1 MKRFA
6 PAVLLLALPLAGCQG
21 WQSALDAQGP
31 AARTLAQMFWIFT
44 GALSVVWLLTMC
56 ALLLA
61 LRKRRAAG
69 ADPLATNP
77 TTEPRMSILVSIA
90 IGLTMAIV
98 RTLTALRYGR
108 KIGLY
113 TRRGDTLTRLVTGWQ
128 WW

>member
-44 GALSVVWLLTMC
+44 GVLSVVWLLTMG

-61 LRKRRAAG
+61 LRKRRASG

-77 TTEPRMSILVSIA
+77 ATERRMTIVVSIA
-90 IGLTMAIV
+90 IGLTLATV
-98 RTLTALRYGR
+98 LTLTGISYGGQDR
-108 KIGLY
+108 
-113 TRRGDTLTRLVTGWQ
+113 
-128 WW
+128 